1 MKESVLLSQIDSV
14 KSKLSDGQALGV
26 HSQSRWQGKEEVR
39 IGTEAWRVAQCDSVL
54 ELRQRL
60 SEQSSAR
67 LVLITTLSTNAVGD
81 DVRARLYKEQLL
93 IVDPWNSLAERF
105 KARQVDPALRQ
116 SPALADAAL
125 DALGDA
131 EAPVAASGTLTAE
144 LVWQVVLS
152 KRLGLQSPRPDLL
165 DFIPWM
171 TLDGSEARWKGLG
184 AALQAQLASWLPL
197 SLGELCPVLIQSLS
211 DGFGPDALAVG
222 LALGALAGNSA
233 DSRAMGR
240 LERYTGNRPIATGL
254 LQQWNQVAERW
265 AARQEKVDWVRREL
279 TRADQILES
288 LGATD
293 FARESRWSP
302 LGFQQRLASFA
313 ERLAGSDRG
322 KCQESYAEVSSHEGS
337 RHLEELRGRRERAE
351 MAMRL
356 SRWLERPPASPSLLE
371 EAVSRYE
378 QDGSWVDWARH
389 QLLAGDEPEGV
400 SRSYRKLFDKVTARR
415 EQENRHFGEL
425 LSAAMGSNSNPPRI
439 LMVEDVIG
447 KIVAPLAKRCTGGVL
462 FVVMDGM
469 SLPVWR
475 ELSEDL
481 SRHGWLEWA
490 PEDGQAFQSALA
502 VLPSA
507 TTFSR
512 TSLLCGALT
521 TGTQTTEK
529 RGFQENSDL
538 RASKP
543 VLFHKDEV
551 GSSGTDLSEALRV
564 AISRNAS
571 AVVGVVLNVID
582 DSLGGPEQL
591 SIQWNLRSIA
601 VLRTILS
608 DARTAGRVVILASD
622 HGHVLDHGSR
632 LDRKTE
638 SADRWRP
645 VNADSVAGVDE
656 LFIKGNR
663 VLTEAHQMIG
673 PTSET
678 IRYTANRRLGY
689 HGGLTEQECIA
700 PLAVLA
706 PELMEIE
713 GWEVRPATPPDWWF
727 EGDSAASPVA
737 KPRKVAKAK
746 EPKRP
751 AMPLF
756 EQPVTQGDWV
766 DELLASEVF
775 AQQMETFAGRLKKDQ
790 VEQYL
795 RVLADRNLVLLKTA
809 FAQRLDVSVMRVDGL
824 IASLQRVLNVESY
837 QVLAV
842 DSSQTIRLNLQLL
855 RDQFGLGDTSGR

>member
-1 MKESVLLSQIDSV
+1 MKESVLLSQLDSV
-14 KSKLSDGQALGV
+14 KARLSDGQALGV
-26 HSQSRWQGKEEVR
+26 QSESRWQGSDEIR
-39 IGTEAWRVAQCDSVL
+39 IGSEAWRVVQCDSVL

-60 SEQSSAR
+60 SESSGGR
-67 LVLITTLSTNAVGD
+67 LVLITALSTSDVGN
-81 DVRARLYKEQLL
+81 DVQARLFKERLL
-93 IVDPWNSLAERF
+93 TIDPWDSLAERF

-125 DALGDA
+125 DALSDS
-131 EAPVAASGTLTAE
+131 EAPVAASGIVTAE
-144 LVWQVVLS
+144 LVWQVILT
-152 KRLGLQSPRPDLL
+152 KRLGLPSARPDLL
-165 DFIPWM
+165 EFIPWM
-171 TLDGSEARWKGLG
+171 TGEGAAARWKGLG
-184 AALQAQLASWLPL
+184 QSLHGQLAAWLPL
-197 SLGELCPVLIQSLS
+197 SLGELCPVLLQSLS

-222 LALGALAGNSA
+222 LALGALNGSKA
-233 DSRAMGR
+233 DPRAMGR
-240 LERYTGNRPIATGL
+240 LERYTGNRPLSHSLAE
-254 LQQWNQVAERW
+254 QWKQVAERW
-265 AARQEKVDWVRREL
+265 AARQEKEEVDQVRREL

-288 LGATD
+288 LGAAE
-293 FARESRWSP
+293 FARESFWSP

-313 ERLAGSDRG
+313 ERLAGTDRA
-322 KCQESYAEVSSHEGS
+322 KCQEAYLQMSSHEGS
-337 RHLEELRGRRERAE
+337 RYLEELRGRRERAE

-356 SRWLERPPASPSLLE
+356 SRWLERPAVPAMLLDD
-371 EAVSRYE
+371 AVARYE
-378 QDGSWVDWARH
+378 RDGAWVDWARH
-389 QLLAGDEPEGV
+389 QVLAGDEPEGV

-415 EQENRHFGEL
+415 EQENHQFAEL
-425 LSAAMGSNSNPPRI
+425 LAAATESSNASPRV
-439 LMVEDVIG
+439 LLVEEVIS
-447 KIVAPLAKRCTGGVL
+447 KVVAPLMKRCPGGVL

-490 PEDGQAFQSALA
+490 PEEGPAFQSALA
-502 VLPSA
+502 ALPSA
-507 TTFSR
+507 TGFSR
-512 TSLLCGALT
+512 TSLLCGALV
-521 TGTQTTEK
+521 TGTQATEK
-529 RGFQENSDL
+529 RGFQENPEF
-538 RASKP
+538 RGGKP

-564 AISRNAS
+564 AIGRNNA

-591 SIQWNLRSIA
+591 SIQWNLRNIA

-622 HGHVLDHGSR
+622 HGHVLDHGTR
-632 LDRKTE
+632 LDRKAE

-645 VNADSVAGVDE
+645 VGDSPAGADE
-656 LFIKGNR
+656 LLVKGNR
-663 VLTEAHQMIG
+663 VLAEGHQMIG
-673 PTSET
+673 PVSET

-727 EGDSAASPVA
+727 EGDAAAAPVA
-737 KPRKVAKAK
+737 KPRKVGKAKA
-746 EPKRP
+746 KRP

-756 EQPVTQGDWV
+756 EPAVVQGDWV

-809 FAQRLDVSVMRVDGL
+809 FAKRLDVSVMRVDGL

-842 DSSQTIRLNLQLL
+842 DSSQTIRLNLRLL
-855 RDQFGLGDTSGR
+855 RDQFGLGETGGR